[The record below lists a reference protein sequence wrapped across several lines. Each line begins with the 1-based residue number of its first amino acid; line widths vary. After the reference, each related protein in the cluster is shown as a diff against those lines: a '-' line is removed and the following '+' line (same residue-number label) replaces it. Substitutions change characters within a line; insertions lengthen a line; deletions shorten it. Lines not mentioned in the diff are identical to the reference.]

1 MNNYDLFFIPVNKDA
16 VPLTCSREKR
26 KGRKRRKTE
35 TGNVKLN
42 ATTIGAGRWLEDKI
56 MAVQNKKILTS
67 KQEIRDYVGCSWRS
81 FKRYA
86 ESGFPAL
93 YEEGRWIAHT
103 DNIDEFFRKYTF
115 RNMKSVLKD
124 IPDNLN

>member
-1 MNNYDLFFIPVNKDA
+1 MISSLYVNKDA

-56 MAVQNKKILTS
+56 MAVQNKKIS
-67 KQEIRDYVGCSWRS
+67 HQSRKSGIMSAVSWAI
-81 FKRYA
+81 FQA
-86 ESGFPAL
+86 
-93 YEEGRWIAHT
+93 
-103 DNIDEFFRKYTF
+103 
-115 RNMKSVLKD
+115 VC
-124 IPDNLN
+124 